1 MLQPDVL
8 ARGLKLDRKALE
20 EKARRDNAK
29 LKSMIDFCYV
39 NDCRQ
44 AQILEYFGE
53 ANGTPCGTCDACR
66 SHGAAPPRDGTAE
79 EITMLR
85 QALSGIARMSRRT
98 PEGSWEGR
106 FGKGRIVAMLT
117 GSKSREV
124 LDAGLDQLT
133 TYGLLK
139 NAGSNVVNQLFQEIE
154 RHGLVLTTTG
164 EYPLLTL
171 TAKGAEVM
179 KTGAAPRMRWPE
191 INAKASPL
199 KDGGSVTAME
209 LGFDEVLFEKM
220 KKLRNALAQSE
231 GKPAYV
237 IFSNQTLEFLTRL
250 KPTTV
255 DAAKKIR
262 GIGDAKATTYLP
274 EFLQLIRNHAAR

>member
-1 MLQPDVL
+1 
-8 ARGLKLDRKALE
+8 
-20 EKARRDNAK
+20 
-29 LKSMIDFCYV
+29 MIDFCYA

-53 ANGTPCGTCDACR
+53 QNGAACGTCDACR
-66 SHGAAPPRDGTAE
+66 AHGAAPPRDGTAE

-85 QALSGIARMSRRT
+85 QALSGVARMSRRT
-98 PEGSWEGR
+98 PEGSWEGK
-106 FGKGRIVAMLT
+106 FGKGRIIAMLV

-139 NAGSNVVNQLFQEIE
+139 NAGSSVMQQLFQELE
-154 RHGLVLTTTG
+154 RHALVTTTMG

-179 KTGAAPRMRWPE
+179 KTGLGPKLRWPSLS
-191 INAKASPL
+191 AKDSPL
-199 KDGGSVTAME
+199 KDGATVAAQE

-237 IFSNQTLEFLTRL
+237 VFSNQTLEFLTRL

-274 EFLQLIRNHAAR
+274 EFLQLIRNHAGK

>member
-1 MLQPDVL
+1 
-8 ARGLKLDRKALE
+8 
-20 EKARRDNAK
+20 
-29 LKSMIDFCYV
+29 
-39 NDCRQ
+39 
-44 AQILEYFGE
+44 
-53 ANGTPCGTCDACR
+53 
-66 SHGAAPPRDGTAE
+66 
-79 EITMLR
+79 MLR

-139 NAGSNVVNQLFQEIE
+139 NAGSNVVNQLLQEIE

-171 TAKGAEVM
+171 TSKGAEVM
-179 KTGAAPRMRWPE
+179 KTGTAPRMRWPE
-191 INAKASPL
+191 MNAKASPL
-199 KDGGSVTAME
+199 KDGSSASISSTE
-209 LGFDEVLFEKM
+209 LGFDEVLFDKM

-237 IFSNQTLEFLTRL
+237 VFSNQTLEFLTRL

-255 DAAKKIR
+255 EAAKKIR